1 MCVARNEKPS
11 KLLHPLRQVMQ
22 DYREALQKAHS
33 TAVHDDSAADHFET
47 DSSRKE
53 IQMPLD
59 GRILGTLAS
68 EQMEALERDFA
79 GDEAISIGTVVTIVE
94 IRRAQGPDA
103 DGNELVSSNIR
114 LRHNTPDPFRVLGIL
129 DQAKHDILAN

>member
-1 MCVARNEKPS
+1 
-11 KLLHPLRQVMQ
+11 
-22 DYREALQKAHS
+22 
-33 TAVHDDSAADHFET
+33 
-47 DSSRKE
+47 
-53 IQMPLD
+53 MPLD
-59 GRILGTLAS
+59 GTILGTLAS

-94 IRRAQGPDA
+94 IRRAQGTDEQ
-103 DGNELVSSNIR
+103 GNELVSSNIR

>member
-1 MCVARNEKPS
+1 MS
-11 KLLHPLRQVMQ
+11 
-22 DYREALQKAHS
+22 
-33 TAVHDDSAADHFET
+33 
-47 DSSRKE
+47 
-53 IQMPLD
+53 LD
-59 GRILGTLAS
+59 GTILGTLAS

-94 IRRAQGPDA
+94 IRRAQGPDEQ
-103 DGNELVSSNIR
+103 GNELVSSNIR